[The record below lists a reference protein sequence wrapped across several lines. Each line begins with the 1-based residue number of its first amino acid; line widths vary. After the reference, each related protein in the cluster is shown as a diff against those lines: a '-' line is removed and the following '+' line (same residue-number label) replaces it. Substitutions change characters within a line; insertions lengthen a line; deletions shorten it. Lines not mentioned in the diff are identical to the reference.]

1 MRYLLPFLLLI
12 AACSRGGPAADLPS
26 IAAARSLGA
35 EWALVNELAGEGR
48 LTRIYT
54 KTMRANLREQL
65 KSVSHS
71 LSEPNSA
78 YGAEVRALLAQPDDA
93 SPAALREHV
102 EKLKRI
108 EEQIESA

>member
-12 AACSRGGPAADLPS
+12 AACSRGPAADLPS

-71 LSEPNSA
+71 LTEPNAA
-78 YGAEVRALLAQPDDA
+78 YGQEVRALLAQPDDA
-93 SPAALREHV
+93 PPAVLRAHV
-102 EKLKRI
+102 ENLKRI